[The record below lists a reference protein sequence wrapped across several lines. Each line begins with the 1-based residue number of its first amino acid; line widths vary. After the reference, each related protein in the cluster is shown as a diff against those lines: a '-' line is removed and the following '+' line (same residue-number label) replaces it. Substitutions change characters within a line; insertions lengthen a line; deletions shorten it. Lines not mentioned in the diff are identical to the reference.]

1 MEVKMDNMQTNS
13 NTKAIMQ
20 IQMDQNNAGT
30 VAQDLKEY
38 ASILSSSLGYNTQE
52 ILEEMSR
59 HDLNHLIVTFKKYF
73 NEYVELLDS
82 DQVVIQK
89 K

>member
-1 MEVKMDNMQTNS
+1 MNKTETNS

-20 IQMDQNNAGT
+20 IQMDQNNSGT
-30 VAQDLKEY
+30 LAQDLKEY
-38 ASILSSSLGYNTQE
+38 ASVLSNSLGYNTKA
-52 ILEEMSR
+52 ILEEMSE
-59 HDLNHLIVTFKKYF
+59 HDINHLISTFKKYF

-82 DQVVIQK
+82 DGIVIQK

>member
-1 MEVKMDNMQTNS
+1 MDKIETSS

-20 IQMDQNNAGT
+20 IQMDQNNTGT
-30 VAQDLKEY
+30 LAQDLKEY
-38 ASILSSSLGYNTQE
+38 ASILSNSLGYNTRE
-52 ILEEMSR
+52 ILEEMSE
-59 HDLNHLIVTFKKYF
+59 DDINHLISTFKKYF

-82 DQVVIQK
+82 DSIVIQK